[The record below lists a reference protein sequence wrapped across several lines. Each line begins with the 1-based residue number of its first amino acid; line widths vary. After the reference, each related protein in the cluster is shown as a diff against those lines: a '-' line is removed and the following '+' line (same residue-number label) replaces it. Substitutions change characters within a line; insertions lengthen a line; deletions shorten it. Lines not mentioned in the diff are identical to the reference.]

1 MAQHV
6 EHRQPRSEDA
16 SSAIADWIV
25 RIRAHRELLRRIGV
39 GFSVLIISVST
50 FIFGHTLISIDPRNF
65 EAAFA
70 ATGADQIAM
79 AFGFAAF
86 ELHRAHRLRRARAA
100 PSGVTVPYR
109 LTALASFTSYA
120 ISFTLG
126 LSAGHRRRGALL
138 ALWFGRA
145 FRRARS
151 RASPWSPAS
160 RSGSAWG
167 WCSALGF
174 IVDAE
179 EIGEINH
186 LASWANQAIGLGLFG
201 VLFTYLVWVTRMRRQ
216 GKGVFL
222 NFKLPGPML
231 TLGQT
236 GLGAIDVCAA
246 AGALFVLLPKGHAL
260 GYMAFCSL
268 YSFAAMLGI
277 ASHSPGGLGVFE
289 ATMLKG
295 VGGSSEQLLASLLLF
310 RAIYYHRALLA
321 CARAAGRQRGGAA
334 LALLARGDGDDDI
347 QRRGLVGP
355 SRPRRGR
362 IGSETMTAKDPARRE
377 LSAQIRSPF
386 AAKMI
391 EALPTRR

>member
-6 EHRQPRSEDA
+6 EHRQPRSGDA

-25 RIRAHRELLRRIGV
+25 RIRAHRELLRRIGLGV
-39 GFSVLIISVST
+39 SFLIISVST

-79 AFGFAAF
+79 AFGFTTLSYIALTGYDA
-86 ELHRAHRLRRARAA
+86 LALRHLNAR
-100 PSGVTVPYR
+100 VPYR

-126 LSAGHRRRGALL
+126 FPLVTAGAVRYWLYSSAGLSAGKV
-138 ALWFGRA
+138 
-145 FRRARS
+145 
-151 RASPWSPAS
+151 ASLTVVAGVTFWL
-160 RSGSAWG
+160 GMG
-167 WCSALGF
+167 LVLALGF
-174 IVDAE
+174 IVDAD

-186 LASWANQAIGLGLFG
+186 LASWANQAIGLGLLG
-201 VLFTYLVWVTRMRRQ
+201 VLFAYLVWVTRMRRQ

-222 NFKLPGPML
+222 NFKLPGPVL

-236 GLGAIDVCAA
+236 GLGAIDVCSA

-310 RAIYYHRALLA
+310 RAIYYIVPFLL
-321 CARAAGRQRGGAA
+321 A
-334 LALLARGDGDDDI
+334 LALLGANEAV
-347 QRRGLVGP
+347 RRWRSL
-355 SRPRRGR
+355 
-362 IGSETMTAKDPARRE
+362 RE
-377 LSAQIRSPF
+377 AMATTTF
-386 AAKMI
+386 NG
-391 EALPTRR
+391 ED